1 VERDVD
7 EGERQHSVLVVE
19 DTPDVARMIRLAL
32 HQEFRVLVAA
42 DGRQGLALARQH
54 QPTVIVTDW
63 MMPHM
68 DGMELTRR
76 LRDEDSTR
84 HIPVVMLTARG
95 DVADRVSGLE
105 TGVNAYLAKPFAASE
120 LVSTVRSQVRSQV
133 QAVDTLLVQKM
144 DSLEVIAGGLAHE
157 IRNPLNYLGNALI
170 TIERDCE
177 ALLKSARGAEE
188 SPAVATDKLDTRMHK
203 MFEVA
208 HAGMRRIA
216 GTVDLMVRYSREGYS
231 RSRRAY
237 DAYAAVRDVID
248 VVAPTVSRSV
258 EIKTQ
263 LTGNG
268 WVMCVAEE
276 LNQVLTNLVQNALEA
291 VDEGR
296 GVVEVRGSN
305 DGNHL
310 VLSVK
315 DNGPGMSEDVRAR
328 VFDAFYTT
336 KDVGRGLGMGLA
348 IAQRVVTAMGGKLT
362 LSTQLGVGS
371 EFTIRVPSVAA
382 GDAPA

>member
-1 VERDVD
+1 
-7 EGERQHSVLVVE
+7 
-19 DTPDVARMIRLAL
+19 
-32 HQEFRVLVAA
+32 
-42 DGRQGLALARQH
+42 
-54 QPTVIVTDW
+54 
-63 MMPHM
+63 
-68 DGMELTRR
+68 
-76 LRDEDSTR
+76 
-84 HIPVVMLTARG
+84 
-95 DVADRVSGLE
+95 
-105 TGVNAYLAKPFAASE
+105 
-120 LVSTVRSQVRSQV
+120 
-133 QAVDTLLVQKM
+133 
-144 DSLEVIAGGLAHE
+144 
-157 IRNPLNYLGNALI
+157 LGNALI

-208 HAGMRRIA
+208 HAGAKRIA

-237 DAYAAVRDVID
+237 NAYAAVQDVID

-258 EIKTQ
+258 EIKTE

-291 VDEGR
+291 VDEGS

-305 DGNHL
+305 DGDHL

-336 KDVGRGLGMGLA
+336 KEVGRGLGMGLA

-371 EFTIRVPSVAA
+371 EFTIRVPSVAT